1 MDLFKALS
9 QSAAGMR
16 AQGVRMR
23 IIAENVANSSSTA
36 TSPGGL
42 PYRRKLV
49 TFENALDRELNVDL
63 VRVGDVA
70 FDQSDFGRR
79 FDPGHPAAD
88 PEGYVLMPNVQVL
101 LEMADMREAQ
111 RSYQANLEVIRSS
124 RRMLQRTIDI
134 LRR

>member
-1 MDLFKALS
+1 MLDLFKALS
-9 QSAAGMR
+9 HAAAGMR
-16 AQGVRMR
+16 AQGARIR
-23 IIAENVANSSSTA
+23 IISENVANSNSTA
-36 TSPGGL
+36 TAPGGL

-49 TFENALDRELNVDL
+49 TFANELDRELNVEL

-88 PEGYVLMPNVQVL
+88 QEGYVLTPNVRVL
-101 LEMADMREAQ
+101 VEMADMREAQ
-111 RSYQANLEVIRSS
+111 RSYQANLQIIRSS

-134 LRR
+134 LR